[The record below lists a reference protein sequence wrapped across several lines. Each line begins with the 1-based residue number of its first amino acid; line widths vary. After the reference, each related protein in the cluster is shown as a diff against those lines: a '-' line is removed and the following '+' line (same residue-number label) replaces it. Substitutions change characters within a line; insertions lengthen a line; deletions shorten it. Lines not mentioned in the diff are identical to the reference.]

1 MANGSFIS
9 LQRIG
14 ENAYKIEL
22 LDNYEVSALSHY
34 HGKIAI

>member
-1 MANGSFIS
+1 MANGPFIS
-9 LQRIG
+9 LQQIG

-22 LDNYEVSALSHY
+22 LDNYKVSALSPY